1 MILVIYFLFI
11 IATVGAAAILSQAT
25 GNWWFLGGVIA
36 FLVACTAII
45 IVLINGPAFI
55 IWLRGYR
62 NTNDSWRDKGQSD
75 WKTAFA
81 PRSHIERVMV
91 YSVMSQVIPKPPI
104 DIYEWL
110 GADARRVFTGIEE
123 ASRREAGGR
132 FRVNQ
137 QLLDIRDAG
146 IQDFDTLLGYFE
158 VASIDASIYAV
169 KDDMPIDYAKVMF
182 P

>member
-1 MILVIYFLFI
+1 MILVIYFLVV
-11 IATVGAAAILSQAT
+11 IAAVGAAAIASQFT
-25 GNWWFLGGVIA
+25 GNWWLLGGMVA
-36 FLVACTAII
+36 FLASCTAIMV
-45 IVLINGPAFI
+45 VLINGPAFI

-62 NTNDSWRDKGQSD
+62 NTNDSWRDKRQGD
-75 WKTAFA
+75 WKTAFG
-81 PRSHIERVMV
+81 PRSHIECMMV
-91 YSVMSQVIPKPPI
+91 YSVMSQVIPKPSI

-132 FRVNQ
+132 FRVSQ
-137 QLLDIRDAG
+137 QLLDIRDAD
-146 IQDFDTLLGYFE
+146 IQDFDMLLGYFE

-169 KDDMPIDYAKVMF
+169 KDNMPIDYAKAMF